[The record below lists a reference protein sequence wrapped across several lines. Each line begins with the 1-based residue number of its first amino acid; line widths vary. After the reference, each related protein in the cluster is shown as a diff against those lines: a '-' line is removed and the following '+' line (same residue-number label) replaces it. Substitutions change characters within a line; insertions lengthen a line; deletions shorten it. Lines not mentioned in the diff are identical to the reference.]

1 MIQLNIKKENG
12 KGDRIFCPASW
23 REINLSQLIDIETK
37 WDKKNPIQLFSIIT
51 GLDVAL
57 LSNSK
62 QKDLE
67 DKMMA
72 ICAFAHVQPDWE
84 QLSRPKYIEIGTK
97 AYKTPKDISKKM
109 LGQKIMINQIAI
121 KEGVDLIKHI
131 PKIVAIYMQPIIDG
145 DYKDER
151 IEEIEELLLK
161 SSAMECFA
169 LARFFFLRSQNL
181 MNIGQVSLKESQRP
195 IIQIDRLLNGLQKL
209 KGSVS
214 LQT

>member
-1 MIQLNIKKENG
+1 MIQFSIKTEDG
-12 KGDRIFCPASW
+12 KHRVSSPASW
-23 REINLSQLIDIETK
+23 REINLGQLIDIETK
-37 WDKKNPIQLFSIIT
+37 WDKKDPIQLFSIIT
-51 GLDVAL
+51 GLDIAL
-57 LSNSK
+57 LSNSN
-62 QKDLE
+62 QNGLE

-72 ICAFAHVQPDWE
+72 ICAFAYDQPDWE
-84 QLSRPKYIEIGTK
+84 HLDKPKYIEIGTE
-97 AYKTPKDISKKM
+97 AYITPTNISKKM

-151 IEEIEELLLK
+151 LEEIEELLLK

-181 MNIGQVSLKESQRP
+181 MNIGEINLQKSRKP
-195 IIQIDRLLNGLQKL
+195 IIQIDRLLNGLHKL
-209 KGSVS
+209 KGSAS